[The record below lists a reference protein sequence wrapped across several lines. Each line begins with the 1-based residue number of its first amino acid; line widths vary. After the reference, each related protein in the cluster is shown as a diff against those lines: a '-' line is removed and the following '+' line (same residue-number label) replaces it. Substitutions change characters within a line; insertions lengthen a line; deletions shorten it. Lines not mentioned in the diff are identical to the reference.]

1 MQKTSSLADFHPLLR
16 QWFHDRY
23 REPTLVQETSWPTIR
38 EGKHVLISAPTGC
51 GKTLTAFLSALDDF
65 IQGDLVTGTTRVL
78 YISPLKALNNDIR
91 ENLLQPLSELE
102 ELFQKEG
109 EKFPEVRVQVRSGD
123 TSSSERQRMLR
134 KPPEILITTPES
146 FSLLLTTKKGRESL
160 SQVELV
166 IADEIHAIVD
176 NRRGAQLM
184 VCLERLVEL
193 AGEFQRVALSAT
205 VNPIETVANYVAG
218 FISPG
223 RSRSIEILDV
233 SQPKQLEIDI
243 KFPPDAK
250 KSLEQGG
257 QIWPALFE
265 SLHNEMSDSRSTL
278 FFSNSRKQA
287 EKVTLGLND
296 HAQDLVAYA
305 HHGSLAREIR
315 VEVEQRLKNGELKA
329 IVATNSLELGI
340 DIGDLDK
347 VVLIQSPQSLASA
360 TQKIGRAG
368 HKVGDVSRCVV
379 YPTHAQDFIDAAV
392 IAKSVQAKDLEPLK
406 PMVGPLDLLAQ
417 MIVSM
422 VATEAWK
429 IDDIYQVICRSTPY
443 AHLERDQFDLIMQ
456 MLLGSFEDSRIRD
469 LKPRLALESDGVHIH
484 ALKSATFALYSSGGT
499 IPNRGYYQLKTND
512 GQKVGELDEE
522 FVWEAKPG
530 QSFSFGTQS
539 WTITQITHN
548 DVIVRPSKSDVMDLP
563 FWKSEQYNRSSHFS
577 ERIGEFLSTANEW
590 LRNDQEAELK
600 DELATLGFD
609 ETAAD
614 QLIELL
620 VQQRKVTHI
629 DLPGTNH
636 IVAEYVRSG
645 PGGYRMPGVEGQLI
659 IHTYWGAQVNR
670 PIAYALEDH
679 WEQMIGTSPDI
690 FVDNRVICIQMKG
703 TSDPTA
709 VLALLNKVELPKD
722 LYKTL
727 ESKPFFAGRFRECA
741 GRALLLS
748 KSSFNRRVP
757 LWMTRMQAQK
767 LQTAVMKYPDFPVL
781 LETWRTCLEDEFDIG
796 ATQSCLDRLNS
807 GACALSLVE
816 RDIPSPFAREITHSQ
831 VSPYMYGQ
839 DQSERPMR
847 SNLSTELIQA
857 AVINANLRP
866 PVKLETIEEIE
877 LRLQRRIDEY
887 VPKEERELVQ
897 WIRSRV
903 WIPMQE
909 WFSDLDV
916 PDEAEILK
924 HGDLVWVTHRD
935 SKDLADR
942 DPLLAVTRALRY
954 YGPHTLDQFEVLI
967 PPVLD
972 DLREAFDAL
981 VEEGTLVD
989 DVIVEGCDELAICDA
1004 ENMHYVVRFQRR
1016 ANRPI
1021 IEPIAPK
1028 HWASYLAKWQGIVR
1042 NPSEQN
1048 LVDAMERLLNYRAPI
1063 RFWLQDA
1070 WMSRFREVN
1079 KEHVFEVLESYG
1091 LKWMG
1096 SGKERIVVGLPEDLI
1111 SDTPEAE
1118 YEDIVGLFRDKS
1130 GGYDFHQLMSNST
1143 MKMDEFN
1150 EKFWGAVWA
1159 GRLTSTTLNTLKRAF
1174 DSQFKL
1180 AVPQRRRISR
1190 KRALSRTHTIGWP
1203 GVWTLAQTDES
1214 DPNSELELLER
1225 TKDKCRRLLER
1236 YGVVCREIANREGG
1250 EFSWGSLFTG
1260 FRLMELAEEVVAGV
1274 FISEFSGPQFA
1285 IREAVDSIS
1294 HSDFHKGVFWVS
1306 AFDPISPTGLG
1317 IADPRLPTRRVGNH
1331 LGYANGELVIV
1342 SESFAR
1348 TLSIYTEGANEHLVA
1363 LLNQL
1368 PTIVSNRRIVIE
1380 RINGIEVLKS
1390 DYLDLVTN
1398 TLPFRRDHKQIYL
1411 DNAIV

>member
-1 MQKTSSLADFHPLLR
+1 MQKASSLADFHPLLQ
-16 QWFHDRY
+16 QWFHNRY
-23 REPTLVQETSWPTIR
+23 SEPTQVQHTSWPSIR
-38 EGKHVLISAPTGC
+38 QGKHVLISAPTGC

-65 IQGDLVTGTTRVL
+65 AQGELLTGTTRVL

-91 ENLLQPLSELE
+91 ENLLQPLSELKE
-102 ELFQKEG
+102 FFTQEG
-109 EKFPEVRVQVRSGD
+109 EEFPHISVQVRSGD

-193 AGEFQRVALSAT
+193 TGEFQRVALSAT

-218 FISPG
+218 FMAPG
-223 RSRSIEILDV
+223 RSREIEILDV
-233 SQPKQLEIDI
+233 SQPKRLEIDI
-243 KFPPDAK
+243 KFPPEAK

-296 HAQDLVAYA
+296 YAQDLVAYA

-368 HKVGDVSRCVV
+368 HKVGDISKCVV

-392 IAKSVQAKDLEPLK
+392 IAKSVHAKDLEPLK

-417 MIVSM
+417 MIVSI

-429 IDDIYQVICRSTPY
+429 KDDIYRIIGRSAPY
-443 AHLERDQFDLIMQ
+443 AHLERSQFDLIME

-469 LKPRLALESDGVHIH
+469 LKPRLAYESDGVRVH

-499 IPNRGYYQLKTND
+499 IPNRGYYQLKTSS

-530 QSFSFGTQS
+530 QSFFFGTQS
-539 WTITQITHN
+539 WTISQITHN
-548 DVIVRPSKSDVMDLP
+548 DVVVRPSKSDVMDLP

-577 ERIGEFLSTANEW
+577 ARIGEFLSTANDW
-590 LRNDQEAELK
+590 LKNDQEADLK
-600 DELATLGFD
+600 DELAARGFD
-609 ETAAD
+609 ETASD

-620 VQQRKVTHI
+620 VQQRKATNI
-629 DLPGTNH
+629 DLPGTDH
-636 IVAEYVRSG
+636 VLAEYVKTG

-679 WEQMIGTSPDI
+679 WEQTIGTSPDI

-703 TSDPTA
+703 TSDPTM
-709 VLALLNKVELPKD
+709 VLALLNKVDLPKD

-796 ATQSCLDRLNS
+796 AAQTCLDRLNS
-807 GACALSLVE
+807 GAIALSLVE

-839 DQSERPMR
+839 DHSEKATR

-866 PVKLETIEEIE
+866 PVKLETVEAIE

-897 WIRSRV
+897 WIRSRI

-909 WFSDLDV
+909 WFAEIDV
-916 PDEAEILK
+916 PDEAEILEI
-924 HGDLVWVTHRD
+924 DDRAWVTHRE
-935 SKDLADR
+935 SKDLTKR
-942 DPLLAVTRALRY
+942 NPLLAVTRALRY
-954 YGPHTLDQFEVLI
+954 YGPHTLEQFEAVL
-967 PPVLD
+967 PPVVG
-972 DLREAFDAL
+972 DLNEALKTL

-989 DVIVEGCDELAICDA
+989 DVVVEGCDELAICDT

-1016 ANRPI
+1016 ANRPT
-1021 IEPIAPK
+1021 IEPLALDCWAP
-1028 HWASYLAKWQGIVR
+1028 YLAMRQGIER

-1048 LVDAMERLLNYRAPI
+1048 LVDAMERLLSYRAPI

-1070 WMSRFREVN
+1070 WTSRFKDVN
-1079 KEHVFEVLESYG
+1079 KENVFEVLESYG

-1096 SGKERIVVGLPEDLI
+1096 SGKERIAVGLPEELI
-1111 SDTPEAE
+1111 SEAHE
-1118 YEDIVGLFRDKS
+1118 ADHEDVVGLFRDKT
-1130 GGYDFHQLMSNST
+1130 GGYEFQQLMSNSP

-1150 EKFWGAVWA
+1150 EKFWDAVWA
-1159 GRLTSTTLNTLKRAF
+1159 GLLTSNSLNTLKRAF

-1180 AVPQRRRISR
+1180 AIPQRRRISR
-1190 KRALSRTHTIGWP
+1190 KRTLSRTHSIGWP
-1203 GVWTLAQTDES
+1203 GVWTLAQTDDSEES
-1214 DPNSELELLER
+1214 SEIELLEL

-1250 EFSWGSLFTG
+1250 EFSWASLFAG
-1260 FRLMELAEEVVAGV
+1260 FRLMELAEEVVAGL

-1294 HSDFHKGVFWVS
+1294 RSNFHKGAFWVS
-1306 AFDPISPTGLG
+1306 AFDPISPAGLG
-1317 IADPRLPTRRVGNH
+1317 IDDIRIPTRRLGNH
-1331 LGYANGELVIV
+1331 LGYADGELMIV
-1342 SESFAR
+1342 SESFGR
-1348 TLSIYTEGANEHLVA
+1348 TLSIYSELSNEHLAA

-1368 PTIVSNRRIVIE
+1368 PTIVNDRRIVIE
-1380 RINGIEVLKS
+1380 KINGVEVLKS
-1390 DYLDLVTN
+1390 DFLDLVSN

-1411 DNAIV
+1411 DKVVS

>member
-1 MQKTSSLADFHPLLR
+1 ML
-16 QWFHDRY
+16 
-23 REPTLVQETSWPTIR
+23 
-38 EGKHVLISAPTGC
+38 
-51 GKTLTAFLSALDDF
+51 
-65 IQGDLVTGTTRVL
+65 TGTTRVL

-102 ELFQKEG
+102 EIFTKEG
-109 EKFPEVRVQVRSGD
+109 EEFPHINVQVRSGD

-146 FSLLLTTKKGRESL
+146 LSLLLTTKKGRESL

-193 AGEFQRVALSAT
+193 TGEFQRVALSAT
-205 VNPIETVANYVAG
+205 VNPIETVAEYVAG
-218 FISPG
+218 FTAPG
-223 RSRSIEILDV
+223 QSRDIEILDV
-233 SQPKQLEIDI
+233 SQPKQVEIDI

-250 KSLEQGG
+250 RSLEQGG

-265 SLHNEMSDSRSTL
+265 SFHNEMSGSRSTL

-368 HKVGDVSRCVV
+368 HKVGDVSKCVV

-392 IAKSVQAKDLEPLK
+392 IAKSVQTKDLEPLK

-429 IDDIYQVICRSTPY
+429 KDDIYRVISRSAPY
-443 AHLERDQFDLIMQ
+443 AQLEQSQFDLIME

-469 LKPRLALESDGVHIH
+469 LKPRLAHEADDIRVH

-499 IPNRGYYQLKTND
+499 IPNRGYYQLKTSD

-522 FVWEAKPG
+522 FVWEAKTG

-539 WTITQITHN
+539 WTISQITHN

-563 FWKSEQYNRSSHFS
+563 FWTSEQYNRSAHFS
-577 ERIGEFLSTANEW
+577 QRIGEFLNTANEW

-600 DELATLGFD
+600 EELATRGFD
-609 ETAAD
+609 ETASD

-620 VQQRKVTHI
+620 VQQRKVTNI
-629 DLPGTNH
+629 DLPGTH
-636 IVAEYVRSG
+636 HVVAEYVRTG

-659 IHTYWGAQVNR
+659 LHTYWGAQVNR

-679 WEQMIGTSPDI
+679 WVETFGTTPDI
-690 FVDNRVICIQMKG
+690 FVDNRVICFQMKG
-703 TSDPTA
+703 TSDAAA

-722 LYKTL
+722 LYGSL

-757 LWMTRMQAQK
+757 LWMTRMQSQK
-767 LQTAVMKYPDFPVL
+767 LQTAVMRYSDFPIL

-796 ATQSCLDRLNS
+796 AAQKCLDGLNS
-807 GACALSLVE
+807 GEIALSLID

-831 VSPYMYGQ
+831 IGPYMYGH
-839 DQSERPMR
+839 DHAEKTAR

-857 AVINANLRP
+857 AVVNANLRP

-897 WIRSRV
+897 WIRTRV
-903 WIPMQE
+903 WIPVHE
-909 WFSDLDV
+909 WFEGVDV
-916 PDEAEILK
+916 PEEADMLQQ
-924 HGDLVWVTHRD
+924 GDLAWITHRD
-935 SKDLADR
+935 SKDLIAR
-942 DPLLAVTRALRY
+942 DPLLALTRALRY
-954 YGPHTLDQFEVLI
+954 YGPHTFEQFKTLFPPILDNLSHAFESLV
-967 PPVLD
+967 D
-972 DLREAFDAL
+972 D
-981 VEEGTLVD
+981 GTLVN
-989 DVIVEGCDELAICDA
+989 DVVVEGTPDLAICDA

-1016 ANRPI
+1016 ANRPN
-1021 IEPIAPK
+1021 IEPMPPER
-1028 HWASYLAKWQGIVR
+1028 WSPFLAGSQGVEL
-1042 NPSEQN
+1042 NPSESN
-1048 LVDAMERLLNYRAPI
+1048 VVDSMERLLNYRAPI
-1063 RFWLQDA
+1063 QFWLHEA
-1070 WMSRFREVN
+1070 WTSRFRNVN

-1096 SGKERIVVGLPEDLI
+1096 SGKERIVVGLAEELI
-1111 SDTPEAE
+1111 SDVNEE
-1118 YEDIVGLFRDKS
+1118 DYKDIVDLFRDRT
-1130 GGYDFHQLMSNST
+1130 GGYEFQQLMSNST
-1143 MKMDEFN
+1143 VKMRDFN
-1150 EKFWGAVWA
+1150 ERFWEAVWS
-1159 GRLTSTTLNTLKRAF
+1159 GLITSNTLNTLKRAS

-1180 AVPQRRRISR
+1180 VLPQRRRIAR
-1190 KRALSRTHTIGWP
+1190 KRALSRSPSIGWP
-1203 GVWTLAQTDES
+1203 GVWTLAQTTEDEA
-1214 DPNSELELLER
+1214 NSELELLEQ

-1250 EFSWGSLFTG
+1250 EFSWTSLFTG
-1260 FRLMELAEEVVAGV
+1260 FRLMELAEEVVGGV
-1274 FISEFSGPQFA
+1274 FISKFSGPQFA
-1285 IREAVDSIS
+1285 NREAVESIS
-1294 HSDFHKGVFWVS
+1294 SSKYHNGAFWVS
-1306 AFDPISPTGLG
+1306 AYDPMSPSGLG
-1317 IADPRLPTRRVGNH
+1317 IDDPRIPTRRIGNH
-1331 LGYANGELVIV
+1331 LGYASGELTIV

-1348 TLSIYTEGANEHLVA
+1348 TLSIYIDPSNENLVS
-1363 LLNQL
+1363 LIEQL
-1368 PTIVSNRRIVIE
+1368 PKIVGDRRIVIE
-1380 RINGIEVLKS
+1380 KVNGIEILKS
-1390 DYLDLVTN
+1390 EYLDVLSD

-1411 DNAIV
+1411 DKVVP

>member
-1 MQKTSSLADFHPLLR
+1 MQKAPSLAAFHPLLQ
-16 QWFHDRY
+16 QWFLDRY
-23 REPTLVQETSWPTIR
+23 SEPTQVQDTSWPIVR
-38 EGKHVLISAPTGC
+38 QGKHVLISAPTGC

-65 IQGDLVTGTTRVL
+65 IQGKLQTGATRVL

-91 ENLLQPLSELE
+91 ENLLQPLVELE
-102 ELFQKEG
+102 ALFTSEG
-109 EKFPEVRVQVRSGD
+109 ERFPPINVQVRSGD

-166 IADEIHAIVD
+166 IADEIHALVD
-176 NRRGAQLM
+176 SRRGAQLM

-193 AGEFQRVALSAT
+193 TGEFQRIALSAT
-205 VNPIETVANYVAG
+205 VNPIETVADYVAG
-218 FISPG
+218 VSASG
-223 RSRSIEILDV
+223 RYRGIEILDV
-233 SQPKQLEIDI
+233 AQPKQLEIDI
-243 KFPPDAK
+243 KFPADAK

-315 VEVEQRLKNGELKA
+315 VEVEQRLKNAELKA

-368 HKVGDVSRCVV
+368 HKVGDVSKCVI

-392 IAKSVQAKDLEPLK
+392 ISDSVRAKDLEPLK
-406 PMVGPLDLLAQ
+406 PMIGPLDLLAQ

-429 IDDIYQVICRSTPY
+429 TDDIYRVICRSTPY
-443 AHLERDQFDLIMQ
+443 ANLERSQFDLIMQ

-469 LKPRLALESDGVHIH
+469 LKPRLAYESDGIRVH

-499 IPNRGYYQLKTND
+499 IPNRGYYQLKTSD

-530 QSFSFGTQS
+530 QSFFFGTQS
-539 WTITQITHN
+539 WTISQITHN

-577 ERIGEFLSTANEW
+577 DRIGEFLTAANEW
-590 LRNDQEAELK
+590 LKNDQEAELQE
-600 DELATLGFD
+600 ELAARGFD
-609 ETAAD
+609 ETAVD

-620 VQQRKVTHI
+620 VQQRKVTHT
-629 DLPGTNH
+629 DLPGTDH
-636 IVAEYVRSG
+636 VVAEYVKSG

-679 WEQMIGTSPDI
+679 WEQAIGTSPDI
-690 FVDNRVICIQMKG
+690 FVDNRVICLQMKG
-703 TSDPTA
+703 TSDPAA
-709 VLALLNKVELPKD
+709 VLALLHQVDLPND

-796 ATQSCLDRLNS
+796 AAQSRLDRLNA
-807 GACALSLVE
+807 GAIALSLIE

-831 VSPYMYGQ
+831 VSPYMYGE
-839 DQSERPMR
+839 DHSERSTR

-857 AVINANLRP
+857 AVVNANLRP
-866 PVKLETIEEIE
+866 PVQLKTIEEIE

-897 WIRSRV
+897 WIRARV
-903 WIPMQE
+903 WIPMHE
-909 WFSDLDV
+909 WFVDVDV
-916 PDEAEILK
+916 PDEAEILE
-924 HGDLVWVTHRD
+924 HGDRTWITHRD
-935 SKDLADR
+935 SKDLAER

-954 YGPHTLDQFEVLI
+954 YGPRTMTQFEALL

-972 DLREAFDAL
+972 NFRESL
-981 VEEGTLVD
+981 ETLVD
-989 DVIVEGCDELAICDA
+989 DGTLVNDVVVEDCHELNICDA

-1016 ANRPI
+1016 ANRPN
-1021 IEPIAPK
+1021 IEPMAPQY
-1028 HWASYLAKWQGIVR
+1028 WASYLANWQGIAR
-1042 NPSEQN
+1042 DPSEQN
-1048 LVDAMERLLNYRAPI
+1048 LVDAMERLLNFRAPI
-1063 RFWLQDA
+1063 RFWLHDA
-1070 WMSRFREVN
+1070 WTSRFNGVN

-1096 SGKERIVVGLPEDLI
+1096 SGKERIAVGLPEELI
-1111 SDTPEAE
+1111 SDAVVAD
-1118 YEDIVGLFRDKS
+1118 YEEVTGSFRDRT
-1130 GGYDFHQLMSNST
+1130 GGYEFQQLMSNSSL
-1143 MKMDEFN
+1143 KMDEFN
-1150 EKFWGAVWA
+1150 EKFWDAVWA
-1159 GRLTSTTLNTLKRAF
+1159 GLLTSTSLNTLKRAF

-1180 AVPQRRRISR
+1180 AIPQRRRISR
-1190 KRALSRTHTIGWP
+1190 TRSLSKSHTFGWP
-1203 GVWTLAQTDES
+1203 GTWTLTQTEES
-1214 DPNSELELLER
+1214 EASSELEQLEH

-1236 YGVVCREIANREGG
+1236 YGVVCREIANREGS
-1250 EFSWGSLFTG
+1250 EYSWASLFTG
-1260 FRLMELAEEVVAGV
+1260 FRLMELAEEVVAGL

-1294 HSDFHKGVFWVS
+1294 HGKLHQGAFWVS

-1317 IADPRLPTRRVGNH
+1317 IGDQRIPTRRLGNH
-1331 LGYANGELVIV
+1331 LGYAKGELAIV

-1348 TLSIYTEGANEHLVA
+1348 NLSIYTESSNEQFVT
-1363 LLNQL
+1363 LLKQL
-1368 PTIVSNRRIVIE
+1368 PTIVSDRRIVVE
-1380 RINGIEVLKS
+1380 KINGIEVLKS
-1390 DYLDLVTN
+1390 DYLDLVSN
-1398 TLPFRRDHKQIYL
+1398 SLPFRRDHKQIYL
-1411 DNAIV
+1411 DNEIA